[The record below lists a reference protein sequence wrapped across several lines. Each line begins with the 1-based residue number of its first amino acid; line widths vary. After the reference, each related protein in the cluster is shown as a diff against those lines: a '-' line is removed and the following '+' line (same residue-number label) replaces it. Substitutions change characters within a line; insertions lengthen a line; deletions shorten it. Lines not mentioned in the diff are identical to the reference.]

1 MIDLMLLP
9 FVACLILVVIHA
21 YLGIHVV
28 ERGVI
33 FVDLAL
39 AQIAAL
45 GAVCAALMGFPLH
58 SLQAYVIS
66 LGFTFVGAAV
76 FALTRFRRSEIPQE
90 ATIGIT
96 YVVAAAAAVLVLDK
110 IPGEAQHI
118 KEMLVG
124 NILFVG
130 WDEILKIGVLY
141 GAIGL
146 LHFAYRDKF
155 ILVSCSPDKAA
166 EEGIS
171 VRLWD
176 FLFYVTFGFVVTSS
190 VELAG
195 VLLVFSFLIIP
206 AVCAI
211 LFTKELRRRLAIAW
225 LAGGLTSL
233 AGIYASGAWDL
244 PTGAAVVCGFG
255 ILVMGCG
262 AAKCLASGPSMEETT
277 SKSA

>member
-1 MIDLMLLP
+1 MIELMFLP
-9 FVACLILVVIHA
+9 FIACLVLVGIHA

-45 GAVCAALMGFPLH
+45 GAICGALMGFPLH
-58 SLQAYVIS
+58 SSQSYFIS
-66 LGFTFVGAAV
+66 LGFTFIGAAL

-96 YVVAAAAAVLVLDK
+96 YVVAAATAILVLDK
-110 IPGEAQHI
+110 IPGEAEHI

-124 NILFVG
+124 NILFVD
-130 WDEILKIGVLY
+130 WKELAKIAVLY
-141 GAIGL
+141 AVIGAF
-146 LHFAYRDKF
+146 HFAYRDRF
-155 ILVSCSPDKAA
+155 ILISTDPDKAA
-166 EEGIS
+166 KKGIP

-176 FLFYVTFGFVVTSS
+176 FLFYVTFGFVVTHS

-206 AVCAI
+206 AVCAM
-211 LFTKELRRRLAIAW
+211 LLTRDFRKRLAIGWAT
-225 LAGGLTSL
+225 GSLTSL
-233 AGIYASGAWDL
+233 AGIYASGKWDL
-244 PTGAAVVCGFG
+244 PTGAAVVCCFG
-255 ILVMGCG
+255 LLVVGCG
-262 AAKCLASGPSMEETT
+262 VAKLIVGDRTSLAKEI
-277 SKSA
+277 AL

>member
-1 MIDLMLLP
+1 MISLMSLP
-9 FVACLILVVIHA
+9 FIACLILVGIHA

-45 GAVCAALMGFPLH
+45 GAVLAVLMGFPLC
-58 SLQAYVIS
+58 SPQAYFTS
-66 LGFTFVGAAV
+66 LSLTFIGAVV
-76 FALTRFRRSEIPQE
+76 FSLTRFKESEIPQE
-90 ATIGIT
+90 AIIGIT
-96 YVVAAAAAVLVLDK
+96 YVVAAAAAVLVLDR

-124 NILFVG
+124 NILFVD
-130 WDEILKIGVLY
+130 WKHVVRIAVLY
-141 GAIGL
+141 SAIGF
-146 LHFAYRDKF
+146 LHFIYRDRF
-155 ILVSCSPDKAA
+155 VLVSCDPDKAA
-166 EEGIS
+166 EKGIS

-206 AVCAI
+206 AVCAM
-211 LFTKELRRRLAIAW
+211 LFTKDFRKRLAIGW
-225 LAGGLTSL
+225 TAGAFTSL

-244 PTGAAVVCGFG
+244 PTGAAMVCCFG
-255 ILVMGCG
+255 LLVIGCG
-262 AAKCLASGPSMEETT
+262 CVKYIISSQKPASVG
-277 SKSA
+277 